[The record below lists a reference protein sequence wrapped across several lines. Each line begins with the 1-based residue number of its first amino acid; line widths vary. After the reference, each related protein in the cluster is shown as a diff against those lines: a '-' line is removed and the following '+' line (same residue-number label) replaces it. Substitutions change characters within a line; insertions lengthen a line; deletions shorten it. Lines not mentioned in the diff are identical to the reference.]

1 MPVSLW
7 VHLSVDVKSTGPS
20 KLAIASILVFD
31 PNIPQRGH
39 PLVVGRVEAGDAH
52 VELGTHR
59 GTSSKSGM
67 HGNRSEVLHNVDRH
81 LTEKLDLRKRG
92 CQT

>member
-20 KLAIASILVFD
+20 KLARLLVFD

-59 GTSSKSGM
+59 GTSSKSEM
-67 HGNRSEVLHNVDRH
+67 HGNRSEVLHNVDRY
-81 LTEKLDLRKRG
+81 LTEKLDLQKRG